1 MSDNKQTKNDRI
13 EKAIRIGK
21 AKEELTVKIIQHN
34 KIFDKLAKD
43 MQSAVCKA
51 IESEKEFANQ
61 KELYIRTK
69 MLERIISSSAK
80 LLNQNRLQLYMISE
94 ENLEVEEK

>member
-1 MSDNKQTKNDRI
+1 MPENKSTKNDRV

-43 MQSAVCKA
+43 MQSAICKA
-51 IESEKEFANQ
+51 VESEKDFANQ
-61 KELYIRTK
+61 RELYMRTK
-69 MLERIISSSAK
+69 MLERIISSGVK
-80 LLNQNRLQLYMISE
+80 LMKQNRLQLYMISE
-94 ENLEVEEK
+94 DNLGVEE